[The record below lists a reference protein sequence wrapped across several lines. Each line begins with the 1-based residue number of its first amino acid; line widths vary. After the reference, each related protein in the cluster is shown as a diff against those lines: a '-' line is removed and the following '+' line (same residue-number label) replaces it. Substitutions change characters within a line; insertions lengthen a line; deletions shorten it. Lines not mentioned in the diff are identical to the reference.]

1 MPRERTRPPDLTE
14 ACVQAAREVIAELGV
29 EGLSM
34 RDVARKLGISHQA
47 PYRHFE
53 SRDHLL
59 AEIMRRCFADFAR
72 HLDAPLAGTDDRSDL
87 AAMGEAYLDY
97 AIAKPLEYRLMFGT
111 PWPEPAQHAGLVADA
126 VHAFDILRNNLRRRH
141 GKGAGMQARAD
152 LDALFIWSALH
163 GMASISQ
170 SQAMDNLQLA
180 PGVAT
185 AFRGYLMQKVG
196 IALGSPGELQPAL
209 PALDA
214 APAKR
219 LPASRALLRRPGQAS
234 TAASRRRSIG

>member
-1 MPRERTRPPDLTE
+1 MARQPRRPIDLKE
-14 ACVQAAREVIAELGV
+14 SCVQAAREVIAEQGV
-29 EGLSM
+29 ESLSM
-34 RDVARKLGISHQA
+34 RDVARRLGISHQA

-59 AEIMRRCFADFAR
+59 AEIMRRCFADFAN
-72 HLDAPLAGTDDRSDL
+72 HLDARLPGTDDRTDL

-111 PWPEPAQHAGLVADA
+111 PWPEPAQHSGLVADA

-141 GKGAGMQARAD
+141 GTAAGMQARAD

-170 SQAMDNLQLA
+170 SQAMDNLRLA

-196 IALGSPGELQPAL
+196 IALEVPVHPRPADCRPAPGSAGTGI
-209 PALDA
+209 
-214 APAKR
+214 
-219 LPASRALLRRPGQAS
+219 SRAS
-234 TAASRRRSIG
+234 TRKPSPPRSISGSRAR